1 MMWGI
6 GKKRSKLGKW
16 IDKQGYTQEDLR
28 IASKVSR
35 NTISRLCSD
44 SDYMPT
50 MSTIKKVMQ
59 AIRQLDP
66 GAKPDDF
73 FDI

>member
-1 MMWGI
+1 MWGI
-6 GKKRSKLGKW
+6 GKRRSNLGKW
-16 IDKQGYTQEDLR
+16 LDRQGYTQEDLR
-28 IASKVSR
+28 KASKVSR

-44 SDYMPT
+44 PDYSPT
-50 MSTIKKVMQ
+50 VATIKKVMK

-66 GAKPDDF
+66 NAKTDDF